1 MGMFDTIKSSYDLG
15 PGYQKELQTKDLD
28 CAMNHYW
35 IDVRGQLFEIDY
47 SHTHDF
53 VELKEGD
60 DGYDDKRGFL
70 NFIWVPNGR
79 RGAVR
84 PVYHYGVVEVYPAVW
99 DCKYSSYPSCKIFFR
114 YGIIEEVV
122 HDTQRYERIRGLNVQ

>member
-15 PGYQKELQTKDLD
+15 PRYEKELQTKDLD
-28 CAMNHYW
+28 CAMRHYW
-35 IDVRGQLFEIDY
+35 IDPLGRLFLIND
-47 SHTHDF
+47 SQTADF
-53 VELKEGD
+53 VEIKEGD
-60 DGYDDKRGFL
+60 KEYDSKHL
-70 NFIWVPNGR
+70 WCNFVWVPNGNH
-79 RGAVR
+79 GKVQ

>member
-28 CAMNHYW
+28 SLMNQYW
-35 IDVRGQLFEIDY
+35 IDPLGRLFLIDD
-47 SHTHDF
+47 SHTADF

-60 DGYDDKRGFL
+60 DGYNPDRLFL
-70 NFIWVPNGR
+70 NFIWVTNGIH
-79 RGAVR
+79 GKVR
-84 PVYHYGVVEVYPAVW
+84 PVYHYGVVEVYPSVW
-99 DCKYSSYPSCKIFFR
+99 DCKYSPYPSCKIFFR

-122 HDTQRYERIRGLNVQ
+122 HNTERFENVRYA